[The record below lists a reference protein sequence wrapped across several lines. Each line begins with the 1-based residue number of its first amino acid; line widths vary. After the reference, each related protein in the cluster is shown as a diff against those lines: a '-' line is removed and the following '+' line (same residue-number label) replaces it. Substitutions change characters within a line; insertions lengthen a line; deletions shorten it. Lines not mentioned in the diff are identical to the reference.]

1 MPAAE
6 IWVPVPSGFPGA
18 ELETRSHGKVI
29 IRSKQ
34 HRNVEEGGKGS

>member
-1 MPAAE
+1 MPGAE
-6 IWVPVPSGFPGA
+6 SWVPILSGFPGA

-34 HRNVEEGGKGS
+34 HRNVDEGGKGS